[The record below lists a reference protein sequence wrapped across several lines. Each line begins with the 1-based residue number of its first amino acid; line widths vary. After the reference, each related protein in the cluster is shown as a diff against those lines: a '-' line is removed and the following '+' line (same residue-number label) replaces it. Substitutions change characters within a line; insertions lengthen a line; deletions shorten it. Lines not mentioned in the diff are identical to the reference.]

1 MGRNRSAQK
10 QLEPANFAEASP
22 PNWISIRISRR
33 FADCDRHSSGLYSEI
48 KPSPPPPPPPSPR
61 RPMQMQGRGAGRK
74 REGRGETRFGNL
86 CQTRGEGLD
95 EFRICAGIRK
105 PTSTSANERRTNPVN
120 FCRWC
125 LFAESNGGTATGLVV
140 RRELI
145 HRFRVPNLYGSS
157 TRFEARRTPFDS
169 TLRNSSRNPAGSEFS
184 S

>member
-1 MGRNRSAQK
+1 MRTRRGWKHTPSLSPSQIPLEVNHQTVLFGVNSGIGAHRSAQK

-120 FCRWC
+120 FCR
-125 LFAESNGGTATGLVV
+125 
-140 RRELI
+140 
-145 HRFRVPNLYGSS
+145 
-157 TRFEARRTPFDS
+157 
-169 TLRNSSRNPAGSEFS
+169 
-184 S
+184 